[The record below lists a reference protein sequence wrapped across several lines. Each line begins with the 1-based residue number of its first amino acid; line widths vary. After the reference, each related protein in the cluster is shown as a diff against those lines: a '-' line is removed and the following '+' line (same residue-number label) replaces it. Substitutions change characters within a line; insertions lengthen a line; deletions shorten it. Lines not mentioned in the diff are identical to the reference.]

1 MFSLSTWLK
10 ESLIQ
15 GVVKGEVSLAYVAVK
30 TEDYLTRGVFT
41 ETDMGE
47 IMERA
52 IPPVEIVE
60 EVIEEVVEA

>member
-1 MFSLSTWLK
+1 MFNLSAWLK

-30 TEDYLTRGVFT
+30 TEDYLTRGIFT
-41 ETDMGE
+41 ETDMTE

-52 IPPVEIVE
+52 IPPMEMV
-60 EVIEEVVEA
+60 EEVVEEVVES